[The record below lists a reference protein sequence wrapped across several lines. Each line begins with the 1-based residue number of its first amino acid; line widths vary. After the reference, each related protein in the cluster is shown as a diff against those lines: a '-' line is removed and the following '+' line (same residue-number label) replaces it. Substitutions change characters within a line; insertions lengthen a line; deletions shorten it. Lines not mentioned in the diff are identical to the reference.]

1 MRPSLPARI
10 FRRLCRLS
18 LSVGGF
24 LPLFFSLSSPNSAF
38 SQSNAVTLP
47 RNLAQL
53 VGESDSIIQGRVTSV
68 SLEPH
73 PQLSKLLMV
82 VVTLQVEETLQGQ
95 NTGTYTFRQAV
106 IDKRDQQ
113 QKMRYRV
120 GQHLLLAMIRPSAFG
135 LNSPAGMQQGRFE
148 ITLGPDGKARAV
160 NGAANAGLFRGMDSQ
175 LKDLRPQVSPKTLE
189 MFDQQKWG
197 AVGLEDLK
205 TVIRTLT
212 PGKTTP

>member
-1 MRPSLPARI
+1 
-10 FRRLCRLS
+10 
-18 LSVGGF
+18 
-24 LPLFFSLSSPNSAF
+24 
-38 SQSNAVTLP
+38 
-47 RNLAQL
+47 
-53 VGESDSIIQGRVTSV
+53 
-68 SLEPH
+68 
-73 PQLSKLLMV
+73 MV
-82 VVTLQVEETLQGQ
+82 VVTLQVEETLKGQ

-148 ITLGPDGKARAV
+148 ISLGPDGKARAV
-160 NGAANAGLFRGMDSQ
+160 NGVANAGLFRGMDSQ
-175 LKDLRPQVSPKTLE
+175 LKDLRPQVSPNTLE
-189 MFDQQKWG
+189 MFEQQKSG